1 MTETE
6 NNTAATETQ
15 EEVVFQSKAS
25 NYRVVMEPQ
34 RRRQIGE
41 TNESEIVGGRALQF
55 YDGVFKTSDPEEID
69 FLRNYAS
76 NGVFYFEVGS
86 DNDRPDDAA
95 GLLTEIIK
103 KSQEGDFDRIAEIL
117 VAERHGTSR
126 AAVITACEA
135 ALIAY
140 EQRLPDRPATPLH
153 EVQRVRVGPTAGETP
168 GVSPDPVEGT
178 PMVEPSSQAVPPGP
192 PAAPD
197 PGETSVPVDQV
208 PAEAA
213 SSSPDGGEVA
223 EEPSVTMPSAEGPQV
238 NGGDAG
244 VLPQGDAS
252 VTPDAEPV
260 GSGDQEIPADTA
272 GDHPAAGG
280 DGAEPGAPAAP
291 PEAELESAAEAEVE
305 GQQPASNE

>member
-6 NNTAATETQ
+6 NNTAAETR
-15 EEVVFQSKAS
+15 EEVAFHSKAS
-25 NYRVVMEPQ
+25 NYRVIMEPQ

-41 TNESEIVGGRALQF
+41 TNESEIVGGKAIQF
-55 YDGVFKTSDPEEID
+55 YDGVYRTSDPEEID

-140 EQRLPDRPATPLH
+140 EHALPDKPATPLH
-153 EVQRVRVGPTAGETP
+153 EAQRVRVGPTAGETP

-178 PMVEPSSQAVPPGP
+178 PLVEPSSQTAPPGP
-192 PAAPD
+192 PAIPQEEPA
-197 PGETSVPVDQV
+197 VPVGQV
-208 PAEAA
+208 PAQAPA
-213 SSSPDGGEVA
+213 SGDTASEVA

-238 NGGDAG
+238 GGGDAG
-244 VLPQGDAS
+244 NLPQGDAS

-260 GSGDQEIPADTA
+260 GSSDQEIPADTA

-280 DGAEPGAPAAP
+280 DGAEPGAPVAP
-291 PEAELESAAEAEVE
+291 PEE
-305 GQQPASNE
+305 GETAQPAPPDQV